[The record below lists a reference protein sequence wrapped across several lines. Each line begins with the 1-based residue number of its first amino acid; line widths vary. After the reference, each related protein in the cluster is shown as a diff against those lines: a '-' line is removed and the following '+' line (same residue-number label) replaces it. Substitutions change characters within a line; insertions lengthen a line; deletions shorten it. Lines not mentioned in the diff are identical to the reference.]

1 MVGFLAYQASIH
13 KDPVLFLDLLSELM
27 DSYEVEITDILK
39 KTPYKKYKL
48 IIRRLKAPYEKFVE
62 RVKPSVRW
70 NGKPVQFADKID
82 TVNKLIATVADM
94 FKYDIFDISD
104 WLKSIR
110 RRKRLRGKFLKSLN
124 ESLKIYT
131 YE

>member
-1 MVGFLAYQASIH
+1 M
-13 KDPVLFLDLLSELM
+13 
-27 DSYEVEITDILK
+27 
-39 KTPYKKYKL
+39 
-48 IIRRLKAPYEKFVE
+48 E
-62 RVKPSVRW
+62 RE
-70 NGKPVQFADKID
+70 QFAELVLALYSKGALKYDTDKID